1 MSKVAIR
8 VQGFIKFTEIQYPFV
23 HHPQELS
30 KWILLFLSKIQNP
43 IPNIIDLAVED
54 KVDEK
59 LKGIM
64 GTSRNSDHGVVKTYA
79 LRCLLLVI
87 SEMMTALSLGT
98 KEKSRG
104 NHNRYL
110 LVKGLLDSNT
120 SKNTTYSYEA
130 ANPVDA
136 FTLSLL
142 KPPSANSDS
151 NTRPRLFRVFFG
163 LGGQNA
169 PAWAD
174 FNGLVILQPS
184 GDWVAR

>member
-23 HHPQELS
+23 HHPQKLS

-64 GTSRNSDHGVVKTYA
+64 GTSRNSDQGVVK
-79 LRCLLLVI
+79 
-87 SEMMTALSLGT
+87 
-98 KEKSRG
+98 RG

-120 SKNTTYSYEA
+120 SKNTTNSYEA

-174 FNGLVILQPS
+174 FNSLVILQPL
-184 GDWVAR
+184 GDWVAH